1 MAPIDGS
8 TDKSETVRH
17 QTWRSRMRPIID
29 AFIRSTTLKLRDEEC
44 LLGLG
49 IKRPHQ
55 FTGSAILSESHGSK
69 PFASQF
75 VEPGFSGGQRR

>member
-1 MAPIDGS
+1 MPSIADGL
-8 TDKSETVRH
+8 
-17 QTWRSRMRPIID
+17 
-29 AFIRSTTLKLRDEEC
+29 IRSTTDKLRDEDG

-55 FTGSAILSESHGSK
+55 LTGRAIPSESHGSK